1 MLARPG
7 DRTMDV
13 KRPPKPFM
21 AAPRPN
27 WKAALALTGTLQF
40 VDVVAL
46 THLSRGLTF
55 DPLQCADVL
64 DHALVSLDQKTGYT
78 SEVASWVRA
87 GALAAGSCPLF
98 PSGRIIAEV
107 SEATNRSGQTL
118 RTAAILEFEP
128 EADRAPAVF
137 LAMVS
142 PTLGV
147 PMRLEIPLRAVLKGN
162 PPLEGSYTLYLHV
175 LLASDGS
182 EYCYYGITKRGW
194 NLRFTEHTRDA
205 VAKQSKRLFAQKL
218 KELTVARAAE
228 LYGTPDARPKLSGL
242 VSVVCGSGLSQAA
255 AFEAEEA
262 MVEKYS
268 LASKHP
274 LGLNMIPGGLAGA
287 RTAKRF
293 RRGR

>member
-1 MLARPG
+1 
-7 DRTMDV
+7 
-13 KRPPKPFM
+13 M
-21 AAPRPN
+21 AAPRPK
-27 WKAALALTGTLQF
+27 WGAARALTSTLQF
-40 VDVVAL
+40 VDAVAL

-55 DPLQCADVL
+55 DPLECADVL
-64 DHALVSLDQKTGYT
+64 DHALVSLDHKTGYT

-107 SEATNRSGQTL
+107 SEATNSGGQTL
-118 RTAAILEFEP
+118 RTAAILKFAP

-147 PMRLEIPLRAVLKGN
+147 PMRLELPLRAVLKGN
-162 PPLEGSYTLYLHV
+162 PPLDGTYTLYLHV

-182 EYCYYGITKRGW
+182 EYSYYGITKRGW
-194 NLRFTEHTRDA
+194 NLRFNEHTRDT

-218 KELTVARAAE
+218 AALSAARAAE
-228 LYGTPDARPKLSGL
+228 LYGTPDGGPRLSGII
-242 VSVVCGSGLSQAA
+242 SVVCGSGLSQAA

-287 RTAKRF
+287 RIAERM
-293 RRGR
+293 RRRR

>member
-1 MLARPG
+1 
-7 DRTMDV
+7 MDS
-13 KRPPKPFM
+13 KRPRKPF
-21 AAPRPN
+21 AALPRPN
-27 WKAALALTGTLQF
+27 WKAARALAGTLQF
-40 VDVVAL
+40 VDPVAL

-78 SEVASWVRA
+78 SAVASWVRA

-107 SEATNRSGQTL
+107 SEATNHSGQTL
-118 RTAAILEFEP
+118 RTAAILNFAA

-147 PMRLEIPLRAVLKGN
+147 PMRLELPLRAVLKGN
-162 PPLEGSYTLYLHV
+162 PPFEGSYTLYLHV

-182 EYCYYGITKRGW
+182 EYSYYGITKRGW
-194 NLRFTEHTRDA
+194 NRRFSEHTRDA
-205 VAKQSKRLFAQKL
+205 VARQSKRLFARKL
-218 KELTVARAAE
+218 AELTAARAAE
-228 LYGTPDARPKLSGL
+228 LYGSPDGRSQLSGL
-242 VSVVCGSGLSQAA
+242 ISVVCGSGLSQAA

-287 RTAKRF
+287 RAAERL
-293 RRGR
+293 RRRR